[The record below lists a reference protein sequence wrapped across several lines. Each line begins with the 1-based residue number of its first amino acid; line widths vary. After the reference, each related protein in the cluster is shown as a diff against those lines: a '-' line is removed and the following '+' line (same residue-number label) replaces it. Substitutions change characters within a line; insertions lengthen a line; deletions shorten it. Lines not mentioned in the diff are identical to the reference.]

1 MTAPTERRSSL
12 HVSSSQTTDSGTY
25 FCAVQRS
32 APQAPAACTQTLHGA
47 QPLLQ
52 PQSHRDAVTRYL
64 HCLVFLTYTSTV
76 LTTNTFWPNEFGIWS
91 FPF

>member
-1 MTAPTERRSSL
+1 MTEPTERRSSL

-32 APQAPAACTQTLHGA
+32 APGEPAACTQTLRGA

-52 PQSHRDAVTRYL
+52 AQSHHDARYL
-64 HCLVFLTYTSTV
+64 PCLVFLTYTRTV
-76 LTTNTFWPNEFGIWS
+76 LTTNTFWPNEFWIWS